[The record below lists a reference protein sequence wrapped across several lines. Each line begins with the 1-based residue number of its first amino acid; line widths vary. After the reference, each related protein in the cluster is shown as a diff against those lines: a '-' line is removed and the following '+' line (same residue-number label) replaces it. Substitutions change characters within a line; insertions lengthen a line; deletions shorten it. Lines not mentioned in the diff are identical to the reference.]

1 MKRTYVAM
9 SIAGS
14 DSGGGAGIEADLKT
28 FAAFN
33 VHGTV
38 AITAVTAQNT
48 VGVFGISDIDL
59 DTIEK
64 QIDVVVEDIGVD
76 AAKTGM
82 LHRSEVIELVSRKVR
97 KYGFPL
103 VVDPVMVAKSGARL
117 LKKDAEEAL
126 IKYLIPVAKV
136 VTPNAMEAEVLSGTQ
151 VSTIEDMKN
160 AAKKISSLG
169 CEAVIVKGG
178 HAGLK
183 EKAVDILYYNGKF
196 FEIEGERFET
206 KTTHGTG
213 CGFSAAITACLA
225 KGLDLV
231 EAVMK
236 AKEYIRYAVE
246 FGINIGRGHGPIN
259 PLAKLYIDSEKL
271 QILERLSKA
280 IEILEK
286 NSEVAHLIPEVQSNL
301 VESLPYDYAKNVF
314 DVAGIAGRIIRFKDN
329 VKAVGKPE
337 FGASSHVARIVLTVM
352 GHGPQYRACMNIKYS
367 PKIVEACERLG
378 LQVSYFDRKSEPE
391 EVKKIEGG
399 SLPWGVREA
408 ILKIGKVP
416 DIIYDTG
423 DIGKEP
429 MVRVLGKNAVEVVE
443 KVISIAKEY
452 SKVPKDDE

>member
-1 MKRTYVAM
+1 MMKKTYVAM

-38 AITAVTAQNT
+38 AITAITAQNT

-59 DTIEK
+59 NMIEK

-97 KYGFPL
+97 EYGFPL

-117 LKKDAEEAL
+117 LKKEAEDAL

-136 VTPNAMEAEVLSGTQ
+136 VTPNAMEAEVLSDIKVNTL
-151 VSTIEDMKN
+151 EDMRD
-160 AAKKISSLG
+160 AAKRIASLG
-169 CEAVIVKGG
+169 CEAVVVKGG

-196 FEIEGERFET
+196 FEIESERFET

-225 KGLDLV
+225 RGLDLV
-231 EAVMK
+231 EAVK
-236 AKEYIRYAVE
+236 RAKEYISYAVE
-246 FGINIGRGHGPIN
+246 FGINVGRGHGPIN

-271 QILERLSKA
+271 QVLERLSRA
-280 IEILEK
+280 VEMLEK
-286 NSEVAHLIPEVQSNL
+286 NKEVACLIPEVQSNL
-301 VESLPYDYAKNVF
+301 VESLPYEYAKNVF
-314 DVAGIAGRIIRFKDN
+314 DVAGITGRIVKVKDS

-337 FGASSHVARIVLTVM
+337 FGASSHVARIVLTVIK
-352 GHGPQYRACMNIKYS
+352 HDPQYRACMNIRYS
-367 PKIVEACERLG
+367 PKIVGICKKLG
-378 LQVSYFDRKSEPE
+378 LQVSYFDRKGEPE

-408 ILKIGKVP
+408 ILKHGRVP

-423 DIGKEP
+423 DVGKEP
-429 MVRVLGKNAVEVVE
+429 MV
-443 KVISIAKEY
+443 
-452 SKVPKDDE
+452 

>member
-1 MKRTYVAM
+1 MMKKSYVAM

-38 AITAVTAQNT
+38 AITAITAQNT
-48 VGVFGISDIDL
+48 VGVYGISDIDL
-59 DTIEK
+59 DMIEK

-82 LHRSEVIELVSRKVR
+82 LHRSEVIELVSGKVR
-97 KYGFPL
+97 EYGFPL

-117 LKKDAEEAL
+117 LKKEAEDAL

-136 VTPNAMEAEVLSGTQ
+136 VTPNAMEAEVLSGIKVNTL
-151 VSTIEDMKN
+151 EDMRD
-160 AAKKISSLG
+160 AAKRIASLG

-196 FEIEGERFET
+196 FEMESERFET

-225 KGLDLV
+225 RGLDLV
-231 EAVMK
+231 EAVK
-236 AKEYIRYAVE
+236 RAKEYIRYAVQ
-246 FGINIGRGHGPIN
+246 FGINVGRGHGPIN

-271 QILERLSKA
+271 QVLERLSRA
-280 IEILEK
+280 VEMLEK
-286 NSEVAHLIPEVQSNL
+286 NKEVACLIPEVQSNL
-301 VESLPYDYAKNVF
+301 VESLPYEYAKNVF
-314 DVAGIAGRIIRFKDN
+314 DVAGITGRIVKVKDS

-337 FGASSHVARIVLTVM
+337 FGASSHVARIVLTVIK
-352 GHGPQYRACMNIKYS
+352 HDPQYRACMNIRYS
-367 PKIVEACERLG
+367 PEVVKVCEKLG

-408 ILKIGKVP
+408 ILKHGRVP

-423 DIGKEP
+423 DVGKEP
-429 MVRVLGKNAVEVVE
+429 MVRVLGKDAIDVIE
-443 KVISIAKEY
+443 KVIAIAKEY
-452 SKVPKDDE
+452 SKVSDNE

>member
-1 MKRTYVAM
+1 MMKKSYVAM

-38 AITAVTAQNT
+38 AITAITAQNT
-48 VGVFGISDIDL
+48 VGVYGISDIDL
-59 DTIEK
+59 DMIEK

-82 LHRSEVIELVSRKVR
+82 LHRSEVIELVSGKVR
-97 KYGFPL
+97 EYGFPL

-117 LKKDAEEAL
+117 LKKEAEDAL

-136 VTPNAMEAEVLSGTQ
+136 VTPNAMEAEVLSGIKVNTL
-151 VSTIEDMKN
+151 EDMRD
-160 AAKKISSLG
+160 AAKRIASLG

-196 FEIEGERFET
+196 FEMESERFET

-225 KGLDLV
+225 RGLDLV
-231 EAVMK
+231 EAVK
-236 AKEYIRYAVE
+236 RAKEYIRYAVQ
-246 FGINIGRGHGPIN
+246 FGINVGRGHGPIN

-271 QILERLSKA
+271 QVLERLSRA
-280 IEILEK
+280 VEMLEK
-286 NSEVAHLIPEVQSNL
+286 NKEVACLIPEVQSNL
-301 VESLPYDYAKNVF
+301 VESLPYEYAKNVF
-314 DVAGIAGRIIRFKDN
+314 DVAGITGRIVKVKDS

-337 FGASSHVARIVLTVM
+337 FGASFHVARIVLTVIK
-352 GHGPQYRACMNIKYS
+352 HDPQYRACMNIRYS
-367 PKIVEACERLG
+367 PEVVEVCEKLG

-408 ILKIGKVP
+408 ILKHGRVP

-423 DIGKEP
+423 DVGKEP
-429 MVRVLGKNAVEVVE
+429 MVRVLGKDAIDVIE
-443 KVISIAKEY
+443 KVIAIAKEY
-452 SKVPKDDE
+452 SKVSDNE

>member
-1 MKRTYVAM
+1 MMKKTYVAM

-38 AITAVTAQNT
+38 AITAITAQNT

-59 DTIEK
+59 NMIEK

-97 KYGFPL
+97 EYGFPL

-117 LKKDAEEAL
+117 LKKEAEDAL

-136 VTPNAMEAEVLSGTQ
+136 VTPNAMEAEVLSDIKVNTL
-151 VSTIEDMKN
+151 EDMRD
-160 AAKKISSLG
+160 AAKRIASLG
-169 CEAVIVKGG
+169 CEAVVVKGG

-196 FEIEGERFET
+196 FEIESERFET

-225 KGLDLV
+225 RGLDLV
-231 EAVMK
+231 EAVK
-236 AKEYIRYAVE
+236 RAKEYISYAVE
-246 FGINIGRGHGPIN
+246 FGINVGRGHGPIN

-271 QILERLSKA
+271 QVLERLSRA
-280 IEILEK
+280 VEMLEK
-286 NSEVAHLIPEVQSNL
+286 NNEVACLIPEVQSNL
-301 VESLPYDYAKNVF
+301 VESLPYEYAKNVF
-314 DVAGIAGRIIRFKDN
+314 DVAGITGRIVKVKDS

-337 FGASSHVARIVLTVM
+337 FGASSHVARIVLTVIK
-352 GHGPQYRACMNIKYS
+352 HDPQYRACMNIRYS
-367 PKIVEACERLG
+367 PKIVGICKKLG
-378 LQVSYFDRKSEPE
+378 LQVSYFDRKGEPE

-408 ILKIGKVP
+408 ILKHGRVP

-423 DIGKEP
+423 DVGKEP
-429 MVRVLGKNAVEVVE
+429 MVRVLGKNAIDVIE
-443 KVISIAKEY
+443 KVIAIAKEY
-452 SKVPKDDE
+452 SRVSDNE

>member
-1 MKRTYVAM
+1 MMKKTYVAM

-38 AITAVTAQNT
+38 AITAITAQNT
-48 VGVFGISDIDL
+48 VGVFGISDLDL
-59 DTIEK
+59 DIIEK

-82 LHRSEVIELVSRKVR
+82 LHRSEVIELVSKKVNR
-97 KYGFPL
+97 YGFPL

-117 LKKDAEEAL
+117 LKKEAEEAL

-136 VTPNAMEAEVLSGTQ
+136 VTPNAMEAEVLSGIQ
-151 VSTIEDMKN
+151 VTTLDDMRN
-160 AAKKISSLG
+160 AAKRIASLG
-169 CEAVIVKGG
+169 CEAVVVKGG

-183 EKAVDILYYNGKF
+183 EKAVDVLYYNGKF
-196 FEIEGERFET
+196 FEMESERFET

-225 KGLDLV
+225 RGLDLV
-231 EAVMK
+231 DAVKK

-246 FGINIGRGHGPIN
+246 FGINVGRGHGPIN
-259 PLAKLYIDSEKL
+259 PLAKLYIESEKL
-271 QILERLSKA
+271 QVLERLSKA
-280 IEILEK
+280 VEMLEK
-286 NSEVAHLIPEVQSNL
+286 NGEVAYLIPEVQSNL
-301 VESLPYDYAKNVF
+301 VESLPYEYTKNVF
-314 DVAGIAGRIIRFKDN
+314 DVAGIAGRIVRVKDN

-337 FGASSHVARIVLTVM
+337 FGASSHVARIVLTAIK
-352 GHGPQYRACMNIKYS
+352 HDPQYRACMNIKYS
-367 PKIVEACERLG
+367 PKIVEVCRKLG

-408 ILKIGKVP
+408 ILRHGKMP
-416 DIIYDTG
+416 DIIYDIG
-423 DIGKEP
+423 DVGKEP
-429 MVRVLGKNAVEVVE
+429 MIRVLGKNAIEVVE
-443 KVISIAKEY
+443 KVILIAKEY
-452 SKVPKDDE
+452 SKVMDNE

>member
-1 MKRTYVAM
+1 MMKKSYVAM

-38 AITAVTAQNT
+38 AITAITAQNT
-48 VGVFGISDIDL
+48 VGVYGISDIDL
-59 DTIEK
+59 DMIEK

-82 LHRSEVIELVSRKVR
+82 LHRSEVIELVSGKVR
-97 KYGFPL
+97 EYGFPL

-117 LKKDAEEAL
+117 LKKEAEDAL

-136 VTPNAMEAEVLSGTQ
+136 VTPNAMEAEVLSGIKVNTL
-151 VSTIEDMKN
+151 EDMRD
-160 AAKKISSLG
+160 AAKRIASLG

-196 FEIEGERFET
+196 FEMESERFET

-225 KGLDLV
+225 RGLDLV
-231 EAVMK
+231 EAVK
-236 AKEYIRYAVE
+236 RAKEYIRYAVQ
-246 FGINIGRGHGPIN
+246 FGINVGRGHGPIN

-271 QILERLSKA
+271 QVLERLSRA
-280 IEILEK
+280 VEMLEK
-286 NSEVAHLIPEVQSNL
+286 NKEVACLIPEVQSNL
-301 VESLPYDYAKNVF
+301 VESLPYEYAKNVF
-314 DVAGIAGRIIRFKDN
+314 DVAGITGRIVKVKDS

-337 FGASSHVARIVLTVM
+337 FGASSHVARIVLTV
-352 GHGPQYRACMNIKYS
+352 IKHD
-367 PKIVEACERLG
+367 P
-378 LQVSYFDRKSEPE
+378 
-391 EVKKIEGG
+391 
-399 SLPWGVREA
+399 
-408 ILKIGKVP
+408 
-416 DIIYDTG
+416 
-423 DIGKEP
+423 
-429 MVRVLGKNAVEVVE
+429 
-443 KVISIAKEY
+443 
-452 SKVPKDDE
+452 